1 MKQINILYIHGM
13 GGGGDSRIPSI
24 LNEQINANIAEKADA
39 RVNVIIRTY
48 DFNPEIA
55 EKQIAAW
62 AQETS
67 PALIVG
73 ESLGSVLA
81 IALKGFPHILV
92 SPSLNA
98 PLYFDKLA
106 FLARIP
112 GVTALTDRYFKPK
125 EGDRQQLHFTC
136 SLMKKWGPYREKAL
150 ANSPARGSGDSFFA
164 FFGTRDNYRKTGI
177 VRVPTYRKY
186 FGDNY
191 RIYKGSHYM
200 PDDCVVNL
208 LIPKILETLKLGV

>member
-24 LNEQINANIAEKADA
+24 LNEQINAKTAQEADA
-39 RVNVIIRTY
+39 HINVIIRTY

-55 EKQIAAW
+55 EKQIALW
-62 AQETS
+62 VQETS
-67 PALIVG
+67 PSLIVG
-73 ESLGSVLA
+73 ESLGSILA
-81 IALKGFPHILV
+81 MALSGFPHILV

-106 FLARIP
+106 FLAGVP
-112 GVTALTDRYFKPK
+112 GVTALADWYFRPK
-125 EGDRQQLHFTC
+125 EGDRQQLHFTY

-150 ANSPARGSGDSFFA
+150 ANSPARGGADSFFA

-177 VRVPTYRKY
+177 VRVTTYRKY
-186 FGDNY
+186 FGDRY
-191 RIYKGSHYM
+191 QIFKGSHYM
-200 PDDCVVNL
+200 PDDCVVNM
-208 LIPKILETLKLGV
+208 LIPKILETLGLVN